1 MRLVRALA
9 SAALLTLAAP
19 AAAMA
24 GTHPVVVQFLTMT
37 GTMTN
42 GGNSHVCKNAT
53 SGNIWYCQD
62 GWACDIKLEECV
74 KKKS

>member
-1 MRLVRALA
+1 
-9 SAALLTLAAP
+9 
-19 AAAMA
+19 
-24 GTHPVVVQFLTMT
+24 MT